1 MVKMVVLLVRAES
14 LTYEEFLTHWEEK
27 HVPLVEELP
36 GVERYVTS
44 HPTDPEKSA
53 YDGVAE
59 VYFEEMAD
67 LGAAFDSEAGEA
79 LLADAEE
86 FSDQDAGEVLYMEEE
101 TRFLA
106 D

>member
-1 MVKMVVLLVRAES
+1 MVKMVVLLVRKS
-14 LTYEEFLTHWEEK
+14 SFSYEEFRSYWEDT

-59 VYFEEMAD
+59 VYFEDMET
-67 LGAAFDSEAGEA
+67 LSAAFDSEAGEA
-79 LLADAEE
+79 LQADAAE
-86 FSDQDAGEVLYMEEE
+86 FADQEAGEVLFMEETE
-101 TRFLA
+101 EFVA
-106 D
+106 

>member
-1 MVKMVVLLVRAES
+1 MVKMVVLLVRKDS
-14 LTYEEFLTHWEEK
+14 LSYEQFRTYWEEE
-27 HVPLVEELP
+27 HAPLVEELP
-36 GVERYVTS
+36 GVQRYVTS

-59 VYFEEMAD
+59 VYFEDIES
-67 LGAAFDSEAGEA
+67 LGAAFDTEAGDA

-101 TRFLA
+101 TQFVA
-106 D
+106 E

>member
-1 MVKMVVLLVRAES
+1 MVKMVALLVRTES
-14 LTYEEFLTHWEEK
+14 LGYEEFLSHWEED

-36 GVERYVTS
+36 GVQRYVTS

-59 VYFEEMAD
+59 VYFEDMNTLA
-67 LGAAFDSEAGEA
+67 AAFDSEAGEA

-86 FSDQDAGEVLYMEEE
+86 FADMDAGEVLYMNEE
-101 TRFLA
+101 TRIEA
-106 D
+106 E